1 MRMKSSILCIF
12 VLTLFLQS
20 AAATESGGKSG
31 EADKSVTPTVQETE
45 KQEVKTPQKQS
56 AVSNDVSEKTGKK
69 KNGTE
74 ARTDPAVLSTDE
86 VPDQNSL
93 EETEGKDGD
102 EDGTDFPSMQAS
114 EHPRSEQPPVHP
126 SPRQQ
131 VLQEREP
138 ASSSAFPELSFIIAA
153 AALLL
158 LLIILIAAMAAGNYT
173 TAKVLKQIKQLDK
186 RLLALENDVK
196 ALKQPRSGKQERDF
210 ANAAGTI
217 GGTASFPD
225 SSICISGCTRQAS
238 AQNPVAPAGA
248 PDTISP
254 LYSALAE
261 REKRL
266 DEAPGDIFLDISQS
280 VFTRVQRGERLSL
293 SSLLLEQ
300 QGTWRNSMFVLVGQF
315 LYFNFHYYNEK
326 KEFAADSPQT
336 ERILMEIYDF
346 EGSLPGYIKRCSPAK
361 VQKSGNGYTVTSKG
375 TVVIG

>member
-86 VPDQNSL
+86 VPDQNNL

-114 EHPRSEQPPVHP
+114 EHPRSEQPPVPP

-158 LLIILIAAMAAGNYT
+158 LLIILIAAMAARNYT
-173 TAKVLKQIKQLDK
+173 TAKELKQIKK

-196 ALKQPRSGKQERDF
+196 ALKQPRSGKQERNF
-210 ANAAGTI
+210 AGAI

-238 AQNPVAPAGA
+238 AQKPAAPAGA

-254 LYSALAE
+254 LYSTLAE

-280 VFTRVQRGERLSL
+280 VFTRVQRGERLLL

-300 QGTWRNSMFVLVGQF
+300 QGTWRNSMFVLIGQQ
-315 LYFNFHYYNEK
+315 LYFNFYFYNET
-326 KEFAADSPQT
+326 KELSADSPQM
-336 ERILMEIYDF
+336 ERVLAEMYTIQ
-346 EGSLPGYIKRCSPAK
+346 GTLPGSIQRCVPAK
-361 VQKSGNGYTVTSKG
+361 VIRNKTGYTVAGKG
-375 TVVIG
+375 LVVIG

>member
-31 EADKSVTPTVQETE
+31 GADKSGTPTVQGKE

-56 AVSNDVSEKTGKK
+56 TVSNDVSEKTGKK

-74 ARTDPAVLSTDE
+74 ARTDPAVLSTGE
-86 VPDQNSL
+86 APDQNNL

-114 EHPRSEQPPVHP
+114 EHPRSEQPPVPP

-138 ASSSAFPELSFIIAA
+138 SSSSAFPELSFIIAA

-210 ANAAGTI
+210 AGAI
-217 GGTASFPD
+217 DGTASFPD
-225 SSICISGCTRQAS
+225 SGISISGRTRQESVQKPA
-238 AQNPVAPAGA
+238 APAEP

-254 LYSALAE
+254 LYSAPAE
-261 REKRL
+261 RAKRR

-280 VFTRVQRGERLSL
+280 IFTRVQRRERISF
-293 SSLLLEQ
+293 SSVLLEEE
-300 QGTWRNSMFVLVGQF
+300 GTWRNSQFVLIGQQ
-315 LYFNFHYYNEK
+315 LYFNFYFYNET
-326 KEFAADSPQT
+326 KELSADSPQM
-336 ERILMEIYDF
+336 ERVLAEMYTIQ
-346 EGSLPGYIKRCSPAK
+346 GTLPGSIQRCVPAK
-361 VQKSGNGYTVTSKG
+361 VIRNKTGYTVAGKG
-375 TVVIG
+375 LVVIG